1 MIHAGERVGR
11 IGINN
16 EFYGFLESHSIII
29 NEVCL
34 AAQLMVINLSP
45 PILCLIHI

>member
-16 EFYGFLESHSIII
+16 EFYGFLEHSIII

-34 AAQLMVINLSP
+34 LAN
-45 PILCLIHI
+45 